1 MRAVR
6 ARLTLGA
13 LVFVFIVG
21 ILDQIEALSR
31 NIIAAA
37 ESRCSC
43 VVKDILVN
51 KDSVYVQNTS
61 YVRVTGMENYSFV
74 SGTGLKLSGFDNLW
88 GALIER
94 RGKIVAGKKTEAAV
108 APQQIGLAASYIYY
122 REINSNFQIADVDST
137 EISDSQQW
145 SMRRNELHPPN
156 SMLLF
161 DNIGLTGRNEKL
173 FLRDLRGFPQFVDGG
188 FHIFGLSFAGVGSDY
203 PQSHSGEG
211 QYASNCYEAKSDE
224 GNRIVRYPL
233 PEGFAII
240 ALIVFC
246 VAGGLT
252 LLDGGRKLPSPHEPV

>member
-1 MRAVR
+1 VQSA
-6 ARLTLGA
+6 
-13 LVFVFIVG
+13 
-21 ILDQIEALSR
+21 SR
-31 NIIAAA
+31 
-37 ESRCSC
+37 
-43 VVKDILVN
+43 
-51 KDSVYVQNTS
+51 
-61 YVRVTGMENYSFV
+61 VRVAGIENQSFV
-74 SGTGLKLSGFDNLW
+74 TSACLKLSRFDHSS
-88 GALIER
+88 GTLIER
-94 RGKIVAGKKTEAAV
+94 RGKIAGGKKTQATA
-108 APQQIGLAASYIYY
+108 APQQIGLAAPYIYY

-211 QYASNCYEAKSDE
+211 QYASNCYEAKGDE

-246 VAGGLT
+246 VSGGLT
-252 LLDGGRKLPSPHEPV
+252 LIIVLSISWWCGWLR